1 MTKPKILLL
10 NLLLTALAGAHDEH
24 SGKAITISGTV
35 VDTGCYVSHDSK
47 GEAHA
52 KCAAACAKNGV
63 PLAILDDHGTLY
75 MPIAVEHKD
84 QKCKA
89 HAIHRKASE
98 GNRNGV
104 AEGRIERDCDQDGGT
119 GSIGK
124 SANSVRIVSRTV
136 PPFLAISFG

>member
-1 MTKPKILLL
+1 MKKPTILLSFL
-10 NLLLTALAGAHDEH
+10 FTALALAHDEH
-24 SGKAITISGTV
+24 PGKPITISGTV

-84 QKCKA
+84 QNTKLMPFIEKRVKVTGTELQKGGLKGI
-89 HAIHRKASE
+89 AIK
-98 GNRNGV
+98 
-104 AEGRIERDCDQDGGT
+104 
-119 GSIGK
+119 
-124 SANSVRIVSRTV
+124 TV
-136 PPFLAISFG
+136 EPAQ

>member
-1 MTKPKILLL
+1 MTKPTILVLS
-10 NLLLTALAGAHDEH
+10 LLLTALAIAHDEH
-24 SGKAITISGTV
+24 PGKSITISGTV

-84 QKCKA
+84 QNAKLTPFIEKRVKVTGTELQKGGLKGI
-89 HAIHRKASE
+89 AIK
-98 GNRNGV
+98 
-104 AEGRIERDCDQDGGT
+104 
-119 GSIGK
+119 
-124 SANSVRIVSRTV
+124 TV
-136 PPFLAISFG
+136 EPVP